1 MALLIIYIIA
11 VLFHQKYVVLKL
23 LPALGALACAGL
35 EAIDGAVA
43 LVKALIYRR
52 GWSELVSPASQKL
65 IVKF

>member
-1 MALLIIYIIA
+1 MALLIILI
-11 VLFHQKYVVLKL
+11 LFHQKDVVLKL
-23 LPALGALACAGL
+23 LPAMGALACAGL

-43 LVKALIYRR
+43 LVKTLVYRR